1 MSTVLLESS
10 LTTCS
15 QDMSIYFEALSQFIL
30 MLMVT
35 KTHQS
40 SLINILKQTPFFP
53 PLLITHLLISSLN
66 SRAANIVRISLV
78 LEKGF

>member
-10 LTTCS
+10 LTTCR

-40 SLINILKQTPFFP
+40 SLINILKQTPFFSP
-53 PLLITHLLISSLN
+53 TINYTFTNIFAEFQSSEH
-66 SRAANIVRISLV
+66 S
-78 LEKGF
+78 